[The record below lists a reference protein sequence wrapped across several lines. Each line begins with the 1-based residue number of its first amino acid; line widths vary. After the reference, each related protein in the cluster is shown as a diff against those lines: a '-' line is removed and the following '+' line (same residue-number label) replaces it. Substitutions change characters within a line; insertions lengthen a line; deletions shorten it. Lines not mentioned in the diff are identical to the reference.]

1 MIDFA
6 SPRYSV
12 DFFSIEA
19 GSPYGYEENVVH
31 ILACLWR
38 DYENI
43 HLTEYTF
50 LAIPVSEFIEGY
62 KEGGEDFVSEIMSE
76 VKQYEDDGFT
86 PETANGIFACYF
98 GTNNGHKVL
107 AYSEITLDT
116 PMGNYVTE
124 E

>member
-12 DFFSIEA
+12 DFFSIED
-19 GSPYGYEENVVH
+19 GSFYGYEENVVH

-38 DYENI
+38 DHENI

-50 LAIPVSEFIEGY
+50 LAIPVREFVGGY
-62 KEGGEDFVSEIMSE
+62 RHRGEDFVFDLMCE
-76 VKQYEDDGFT
+76 VKQYERDDLT
-86 PETANGIFACYF
+86 PESASETFADYF
-98 GTNNGHKVL
+98 GTNGHKVL
-107 AYSEITLDT
+107 AYSEIALDT

-124 E
+124 A

>member
-12 DFFSIEA
+12 EFFSIED
-19 GSPYGYEENVVH
+19 GSFYGYEENVVH

-50 LAIPVSEFIEGY
+50 LAIPVSEFVEGY
-62 KEGGEDFVSEIMSE
+62 KEVGYGFVSDQMCE
-76 VKQYEDDGFT
+76 VKQYEADDLT
-86 PETANGIFACYF
+86 PESASETFDDYF
-98 GTNNGHKVL
+98 GVNGHKVL
-107 AYSEITLDT
+107 DYSEITLDT
-116 PMGNYVTE
+116 PIGNYVTE